1 MPYPTKRSKL
11 ASERSVSPPVNQLSP
26 TTPVSA
32 VSSTTT
38 GLPGMPFPFYALGP
52 TPIHMMNSPF
62 SNDTKSQKSVLST
75 NMMLEIL
82 TKAEKVEKE
91 PQKVYHS
98 PSSPL
103 TFSKIQD
110 NAKKSLVNVIA
121 WAKEIPMFARL
132 SVEDQLKLIKRS
144 WNELLT
150 LKLIYRNVLLQPG
163 SGIAF
168 QTGEVAQLYQSD
180 DPMVI
185 SFFQKVTRE
194 CIASMQD
201 IQLDQTEMS
210 CLKFIALMNPFIHTL
225 STNGQKDVQSAQ
237 DAALELLEAHVKQTK
252 PNSPRRHCKLL
263 LFLGQVKALAKDVI
277 AHIEAQQTLGFESD
291 SVLLEL
297 ISDTD

>member
-11 ASERSVSPPVNQLSP
+11 ASDRSASPTANQQSP
-26 TTPVSA
+26 TTPLA
-32 VSSTTT
+32 GTVSSTT
-38 GLPGMPFPFYALGP
+38 GVPGMPFPFYALGP
-52 TPIHMMNSPF
+52 TPIHMMNSSF
-62 SNDTKSQKSVLST
+62 STDTKNQQNTLST

-82 TKAEKVEKE
+82 TKAERVDNE
-91 PQKVYHS
+91 PRKVYHS

-110 NAKKSLVNVIA
+110 NAKKSLMNVIA
-121 WAKEIPMFARL
+121 WAKELPMFSRL

-150 LKLIYRNVLLQPG
+150 LKLVYRNVVLQTG

-185 SFFQKVTRE
+185 SFFQKVTKE

-201 IQLDQTEMS
+201 IQLDQIEMS
-210 CLKFIALMNPFIHTL
+210 CLKFITLMNP
-225 STNGQKDVQSAQ
+225 
-237 DAALELLEAHVKQTK
+237 
-252 PNSPRRHCKLL
+252 CK
-263 LFLGQVKALAKDVI
+263 FNFV
-277 AHIEAQQTLGFESD
+277 
-291 SVLLEL
+291 VLLICILEDVCCTL
-297 ISDTD
+297 YSSDCLVLSVKISFFSFFSYTQLVS